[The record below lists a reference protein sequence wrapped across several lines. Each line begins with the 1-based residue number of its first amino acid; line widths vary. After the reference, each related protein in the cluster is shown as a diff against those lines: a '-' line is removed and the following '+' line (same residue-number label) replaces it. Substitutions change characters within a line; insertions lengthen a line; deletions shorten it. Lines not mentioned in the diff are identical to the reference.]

1 VELVLLGIGAVSE
14 HTLASAASLHCDD
27 GIVIDEPLRSSDP
40 GILALGDC
48 CSFPEPGSGRRLRL
62 ESVRNANDQ
71 ACAACAMLLGTPQ
84 PHRALPWFWSEQG
97 SLRLQMT
104 GLMPEG
110 GTRHRRPGAASFSM
124 LHDAREQLA
133 CVESVNQP
141 LDTWPRASCW
151 RPVARRRR
159 RRPANRQC
167 R

>member
-1 VELVLLGIGAVSE
+1 VLQGIGAVPE
-14 HTLASAASLHCDD
+14 HTLASAASLHCDN
-27 GIVIDEPLRSSDP
+27 GIVIDELLRSSDP

-48 CSFPEPGSGRRLRL
+48 CSFPEPGSVRRLRL

-71 ACAACAMLLGTPQ
+71 ARAACAMLLGTPQ
-84 PHRALPWFWSEQG
+84 PHRALPWFWSEQD

-110 GTRHRRPGAASFSM
+110 RTRHRRPGASAASFSM
-124 LHDAREQLA
+124 LHDAGEQLA
-133 CVESVNQP
+133 FVESVNQP

-151 RPVARRRR
+151 RPVARRRS
-159 RRPANRQC
+159 RRPANRRC